1 MHDPAHAETEAAAA
15 PAVPGFGAWVLLL
28 TAAALALRLVRLGA
42 QSIWIDE
49 GMSIGWIAEIRDRG
63 WTSLLQNIHGPLY
76 TAALYAASRVSMH
89 EAWLRLPS
97 ALAGAAAVPA
107 LAHLGRRLAGERT
120 ALTAALLLVV
130 SPFALYYSQE
140 VRSYAFT
147 FVFASLTCAAAWEAA
162 RRPRPRALLGFVFCE
177 VLGILSNLNGVF
189 LALGLNAWL
198 LWVWRRDRRLRLGWL
213 GMAALV
219 GLLLVPYAWQVH
231 RQVHPERMVGVET
244 EFGTKEPLRGETTLH
259 AMSLPYAGYAFAA
272 GYSFGPTLE
281 ELRRDPR
288 SAWSSR
294 YLPALALVLLGF
306 GVPIAACALRLR
318 EWNAAGMV
326 LAATLCVAGLTIWL
340 GAANVKPFNARYLSV
355 LLPLYLLCVGRGL
368 WVLPRPLALFAAGAA
383 ATVSLWS
390 SANYLC
396 VPRYARDDTRSV
408 VEYLHAHA
416 GPEDLVLHINLGF
429 SLNYYDRLTQV
440 VRLAEPGSGDSP
452 EAASRY
458 LDRIVESHP
467 VLWYLECRPEKL
479 DPHGY
484 LRQACA
490 DRAVAASTLQFVG
503 IRVHRF
509 QLR

>member
-1 MHDPAHAETEAAAA
+1 MERSTHSETVAA
-15 PAVPGFGAWVLLL
+15 PAVPGFGGWVLLL
-28 TAAALALRLVRLGA
+28 TVCALALRLVRLGA

-49 GMSIGWIAEIRDRG
+49 GMSIGWIAEIQQRG
-63 WTSLLQNIHGPLY
+63 WGTLRHDLHGPLY
-76 TAALYAASRVSMH
+76 TAVLYAASRVSMQ

-107 LAHLGRRLAGERT
+107 LAHLGRRLGGERV

-140 VRSYAFT
+140 VRNYAFT
-147 FVFASLTCAAAWEAA
+147 LVFASLTCAAAWEAA
-162 RRPRPRALLGFVFCE
+162 RRPSVRTLLGFVFCAI
-177 VLGILSNLNGVF
+177 LGMLSNLNGAF

-198 LWVWRRDRRLRLGWL
+198 LWVWRRDRRLLLRWL
-213 GMAALV
+213 GVHALAGV
-219 GLLLVPYAWQVH
+219 LLVPYAWQVQQ
-231 RQVHPERMVGVET
+231 RVHAERMVGVET
-244 EFGTKEPLRGETTLH
+244 DFGTKEPLRGGTTLH
-259 AMSLPYAGYAFAA
+259 AMSLPYTGYAFAA
-272 GYSFGPTLE
+272 GYSLGPTLE

-288 SAWSSR
+288 AVWSWR
-294 YLPALALVLLGF
+294 HLPALGLVLLGF
-306 GVPIAACALRLR
+306 GVPLAACALRLR
-318 EWNAAGMV
+318 EWNAAGLL
-326 LAATLCVAGLTIWL
+326 LAATVVVAGLTLWL

-355 LLPLYLLCVGRGL
+355 LLPLYLLAVGRGL
-368 WVLPRPLALFAAGAA
+368 WVLPRPVGWLAASAAVV
-383 ATVSLWS
+383 VSLWS
-390 SANYLC
+390 SANYLF
-396 VPRYARDDTRSV
+396 VPRYGRDDTRGV
-408 VEYLHAHA
+408 VEYLRAHA

-452 EAASRY
+452 EAARRY
-458 LDRIVESHP
+458 LDRIVEGCP

-490 DRAVAASTLQFVG
+490 ERAISGSTLQFVG

>member
-1 MHDPAHAETEAAAA
+1 MHDPAHAETAATAA

-49 GMSIGWIAEIRDRG
+49 GMSIGWIAEIQDRG

-107 LAHLGRRLAGERT
+107 LAHLGRRLAGERG

-162 RRPRPRALLGFVFCE
+162 RRPRPWAFLGFVLCE
-177 VLGILSNLNGVF
+177 VLGMLRNLNGVF

-198 LWVWRRDRRLRLGWL
+198 SWSWRRDRRLLLGWL
-213 GMAALV
+213 GMAVLV

-244 EFGTKEPLRGETTLH
+244 DFGTKEPLRGETTLH

-288 SAWSSR
+288 AAWSPR
-294 YLPALALVLLGF
+294 YLPALALVL
-306 GVPIAACALRLR
+306 
-318 EWNAAGMV
+318 
-326 LAATLCVAGLTIWL
+326 
-340 GAANVKPFNARYLSV
+340 
-355 LLPLYLLCVGRGL
+355 
-368 WVLPRPLALFAAGAA
+368 
-383 ATVSLWS
+383 
-390 SANYLC
+390 
-396 VPRYARDDTRSV
+396 
-408 VEYLHAHA
+408 
-416 GPEDLVLHINLGF
+416 
-429 SLNYYDRLTQV
+429 
-440 VRLAEPGSGDSP
+440 
-452 EAASRY
+452 
-458 LDRIVESHP
+458 
-467 VLWYLECRPEKL
+467 
-479 DPHGY
+479 
-484 LRQACA
+484 
-490 DRAVAASTLQFVG
+490 
-503 IRVHRF
+503 
-509 QLR
+509 